1 MRTDQLRV
9 TKSRTLRKGF
19 YAVLVM
25 SMVAATESFSQT
37 PTLAEALDT
46 PGLTWTSGGAGVWT
60 GQTNTSHDG
69 VDSAQGSLPMGDRES
84 WIETTV
90 AGPAQTTFW
99 CKLYPTSDV
108 EVQLQVNGE

>member
-1 MRTDQLRV
+1 MRTDRR
-9 TKSRTLRKGF
+9 KANGRRTLRKAF
-19 YAVLVM
+19 YAVLIL
-25 SMVAATESFSQT
+25 SSFSAGTSFSQT

-99 CKLYPTSDV
+99 C
-108 EVQLQVNGE
+108 